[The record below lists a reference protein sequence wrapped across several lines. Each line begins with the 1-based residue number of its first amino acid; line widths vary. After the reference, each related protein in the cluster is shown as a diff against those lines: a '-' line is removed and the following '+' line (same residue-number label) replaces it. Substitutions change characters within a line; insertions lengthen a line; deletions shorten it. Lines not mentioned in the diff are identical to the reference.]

1 MLRRGDHLWRRRV
14 GEIVS
19 SEMDVAIHGPADVAR
34 EVKPEIFELLA
45 TKFAATRLASA
56 FMLSWANAK
65 SHLGTET
72 SA

>member
-1 MLRRGDHLWRRRV
+1 MLRRDDHLWRRWV

-19 SEMDVAIHGPADVAR
+19 SEMNIAVHGPADMAR

-56 FMLSWANAK
+56 FLLSWANTK
-65 SHLGTET
+65 SHLGT
-72 SA
+72 